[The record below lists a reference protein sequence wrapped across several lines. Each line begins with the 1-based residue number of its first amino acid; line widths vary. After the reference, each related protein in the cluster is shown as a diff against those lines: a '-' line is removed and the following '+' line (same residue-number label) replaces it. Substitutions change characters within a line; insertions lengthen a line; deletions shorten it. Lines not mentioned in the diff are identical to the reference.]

1 MQAVQIVASNPRN
14 HFDIIILDI
23 NMPIMDGFEAIK
35 LIQQMHER
43 KEESKA
49 LNTSSPSSNE
59 ILQHMISLSDF
70 SHDSNVTLK
79 ELETL
84 DSKPSPLIFALTGEM
99 STERVNT
106 ILNANFSRVYDR
118 IGVAESKKIV

>member
-35 LIQQMHER
+35 LIKQMHER

-59 ILQHMISLSDF
+59 ILQHMISISDF

-79 ELETL
+79 EL
-84 DSKPSPLIFALTGEM
+84 
-99 STERVNT
+99 
-106 ILNANFSRVYDR
+106 
-118 IGVAESKKIV
+118 